1 MIDFNWFS
9 LMARSDLGRKGFL
22 EMDFMK
28 VKVRVLFGV
37 ERICMSYIFLFLVIS
52 LFFLKIWT
60 WNRMPVQLLQK

>member
-22 EMDFMK
+22 EMNFTK

-60 WNRMPVQLLQK
+60 WNRMPVQLLQN